1 MSGFRFSFPACVI
14 AGKGRIVADDILML
28 RKYAFP
34 DGICSSEDALALLAL
49 NDSCPGQSAEWSTY
63 FVESLTAYLV
73 RGTEPIGRIDDA
85 KAGWL
90 MRTIAADG
98 AVRSALEL
106 ELLLHAMEVASDVPE
121 SLSAFALDQIRLALE
136 PGARG
141 AYRSIRPASAG
152 ITAFDLTYIW
162 RILRG
167 ATERGRLM
175 LSPVEALVLRGID
188 ELADAE
194 AHHPAWREI
203 IAAVTTYE
211 RPKEVLRSGPWLV
224 TDAGHRLTQE
234 VAA

>member
-1 MSGFRFSFPACVI
+1 M
-14 AGKGRIVADDILML
+14 ADDILML

-34 DGICSSEDALALLAL
+34 DGICSSEDALALFAL
-49 NDSCPGQSAEWSTY
+49 NDSCPEQSPEWSTY
-63 FVESLTAYLV
+63 FVEGLTAYLV
-73 RGTEPIGRIDDA
+73 RGREPMGRIDDA

-106 ELLLHAMEVASDVPE
+106 ELLLHAMEMASEVPE

-141 AYRSIRPASAG
+141 AYRAIRPASAG

-162 RILRG
+162 RVLRG

-175 LSPVEALVLRGID
+175 LSPVEALVLREID
-188 ELADAE
+188 ELADAKI
-194 AHHPAWREI
+194 HHPAWREI

>member
-1 MSGFRFSFPACVI
+1 
-14 AGKGRIVADDILML
+14 ML

-34 DGICSSEDALALLAL
+34 DGICSSEDALALFAL
-49 NDSCPGQSAEWSTY
+49 NDSCAEQSPEWSTY
-63 FVESLTAYLV
+63 FVESLAAYLV
-73 RGTEPIGRIDDA
+73 RGTEPLGRIDDA

-106 ELLLHAMEVASDVPE
+106 ELLLHAMEVASEVPE

-141 AYRSIRPASAG
+141 VYRAIRPASAG
-152 ITAFDLTYIW
+152 ITAFDLIYIW
-162 RILRG
+162 RVLRG

-175 LSPVEALVLRGID
+175 LSPVEALVLREID
-188 ELADAE
+188 ELADAKT
-194 AHHPAWREI
+194 HHPAWREI
-203 IAAVTTYE
+203 IAAVTTHE

>member
-1 MSGFRFSFPACVI
+1 
-14 AGKGRIVADDILML
+14 ML

>member
-34 DGICSSEDALALLAL
+34 DGIRSSEDALVLFAL
-49 NDSCPGQSAEWSTY
+49 NDSCPEQSSDWSTY

-73 RGTEPIGRIDDA
+73 HGTEPLGRIDDA

-98 AVRSALEL
+98 AVNSALEL
-106 ELLLHAMEVASDVPE
+106 ELLLHVMELASEVPE
-121 SLSAFALDQIRLALE
+121 SLSAFALDQIRLALD

-141 AYRSIRPASAG
+141 AYRAIRPASAG

-162 RILRG
+162 RVLRG

-175 LSPVEALVLRGID
+175 LSPVEALVLREID
-188 ELADAE
+188 RLADAE

-203 IAAVTTYE
+203 IAAVAVYE

-224 TDAGHRLTQE
+224 TDAGHRLARE
-234 VAA
+234 AAA